1 MHCRKARR
9 AIDYRNNRL
18 ESLAEEALG
27 LLVPDRSS
35 ATVKGGLDRRA
46 DLG

>member
-1 MHCRKARR
+1 MKARR

-27 LLVPDRSS
+27 LLLPDRGR
-35 ATVKGGLDRRA
+35 ATGKGGLDRCA
-46 DLG
+46 VLG